1 MSVPCPTRRHCFP
14 TSLRRSTS
22 PSYPPTRLLGQDGL
36 ALQEHTYSLND
47 MTAPS
52 AQDVRT
58 ALAAVQKQARDLSA
72 CQAY

>member
-1 MSVPCPTRRHCFP
+1 MLDRVVGWVVSPT
-14 TSLRRSTS
+14 LRKIGKGASQLQV
-22 PSYPPTRLLGQDGL
+22 RLLGQDGL